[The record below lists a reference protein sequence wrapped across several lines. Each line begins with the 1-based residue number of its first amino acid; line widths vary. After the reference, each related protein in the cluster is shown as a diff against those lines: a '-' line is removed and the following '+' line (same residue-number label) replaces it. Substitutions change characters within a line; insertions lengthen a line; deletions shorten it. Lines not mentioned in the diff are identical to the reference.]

1 MKRKIK
7 FAGFQ
12 TIQGFF
18 FFQQVNLKIITWE
31 HHLFESIS
39 NQVPIQ
45 KFLTKMIREKNT
57 PKKVKILIWS
67 VAYGSL
73 NMMDESKDSRS
84 WLSLQHSLKNSEA
97 PTTFSFTV
105 NLPRRFGCCSLS
117 ILIRLGDLQKVLK
130 MEDKGFVE
138 QR

>member
-1 MKRKIK
+1 MEQSNHNLE
-7 FAGFQ
+7 GEMPSEEEDQ
-12 TIQGFF
+12 VCWLPDNSGFF

-73 NMMDESKDSRS
+73 NMMDESKDTRS
-84 WLSLQHSLKNSEA
+84 WLSLQH
-97 PTTFSFTV
+97 
-105 NLPRRFGCCSLS
+105 
-117 ILIRLGDLQKVLK
+117 
-130 MEDKGFVE
+130 
-138 QR
+138 